1 MVFPGVQLPILPPY
15 VPWLVVVVALD
26 APPADR
32 QHQQKKR
39 PVRSKKKQG
48 SPEVVATLSGDEGSD
63 SADEYHD
70 ALPGQSVNLG

>member
-1 MVFPGVQLPILPPY
+1 MIDCNLI
-15 VPWLVVVVALD
+15 ALD

-48 SPEVVATLSGDEGSD
+48 SPEVAATLSGDEGSD

-70 ALPGQSVNLG
+70 ALPGQSVISQGWLGFGGVYKAVL